1 MELVTV
7 ILLFEGLGHCMVVFG
22 WHMAYREEMSKAP
35 NRPEFISPASRSG
48 FVQILVVF
56 RNFSQGNP
64 YPMRREPTGAH
75 NLTSC
80 RHNDSVNLMELPE
93 VLDCNSSPVNCT
105 EESSSF
111 EFRRGRSGM
120 AREARV
126 SRVPSGSWAARSE
139 FKDRVAQG

>member
-7 ILLFEGLGHCMVVFG
+7 ILLFEGLDHCMVVFG
-22 WHMAYREEMSKAP
+22 WHMAYREEITKAP
-35 NRPEFISPASRSG
+35 NRPEFMLPASRSG
-48 FVQILVVF
+48 FISILVIF

-64 YPMRREPTGAH
+64 YPMRREPTGTH
-75 NLTSC
+75 NLTAC
-80 RHNDSVNLMELPE
+80 RHDDSMDLVELPE
-93 VLDCNSSPVNCT
+93 VLHRNPSPVNCT
-105 EESSSF
+105 EESCSF

-126 SRVPSGSWAARSE
+126 SRVPCRSRAARTE